1 MKNKTMKIERL
12 RRIHFVYNK
21 MNVYTIEDL
30 KWDKVPLNP
39 RATLPINELEGT
51 QSVPLYTIEDLSSH
65 KNTKIKKSKV

>member
-1 MKNKTMKIERL
+1 MGVLHLFSFTPLKI
-12 RRIHFVYNK
+12 
-21 MNVYTIEDL
+21 YTLEDL